1 QDSAEGQESCNTLGM
16 ETGYTA
22 PEIFTLVMYGITC
35 VLGIVGNALVIWV
48 AGFRMAR
55 TVTTLCYLNL
65 ALADFFF
72 SAILPFFMVVNA
84 MRGRWP
90 YGCFLCKLFNIMGD
104 TNLFASVFLIAFIA
118 LDRCICVLHPV
129 WAQNNRT
136 LSLAKKVIIVPWILA
151 LLLNLPVLIFFTTL
165 TDENGDIYCDFN
177 IDFWGDIGKEEKL
190 QRYFTSEAIIGII
203 RKVRHHSSPGT
214 SAYTQGQW
222 SMKTVLQYLVG
233 VSLHP
238 DVLAKDKLKIQ
249 IQNKYRDIAVNESI
263 KQYPIE
269 DSQTRSLHSNY
280 SRSSSTINSNHT
292 LRLTTYSPMQ
302 YSIKSLVSFAHWAD
316 TPQKLLKV
324 AITMLTARGVIRFV
338 IGFTMPMSIVAI
350 CYGLIAVKLAKKGML
365 NSNRS
370 LRVLTAVVAS
380 FFVCWFPFQ
389 LVALLHTVWLREIF
403 FGSEYKVLGILG
415 NPVSS
420 LAYFNSCLNPMLYV
434 FIGQDFRK
442 TLIHSLP
449 ANLER
454 ALTED

>member
-1 QDSAEGQESCNTLGM
+1 M

-203 RKVRHHSSPGT
+203 R
-214 SAYTQGQW
+214 
-222 SMKTVLQYLVG
+222 
-233 VSLHP
+233 
-238 DVLAKDKLKIQ
+238 
-249 IQNKYRDIAVNESI
+249 
-263 KQYPIE
+263 
-269 DSQTRSLHSNY
+269 
-280 SRSSSTINSNHT
+280 
-292 LRLTTYSPMQ
+292 
-302 YSIKSLVSFAHWAD
+302 
-316 TPQKLLKV
+316 
-324 AITMLTARGVIRFV
+324 FV
-338 IGFTMPMSIVAI
+338 IGFTLPMSIIAI
-350 CYGLIAVKLAKKGML
+350 CYMLIAARIRNKSMSK
-365 NSNRS
+365 SHHP
-370 LRVLTAVVAS
+370 LRVLTAVGAS
-380 FFVCWFPFQ
+380 FFICWFPFQ
-389 LVALLHTVWLREIF
+389 LCLLLNKLCARAVHEGKYDIIHLLVYLT
-403 FGSEYKVLGILG
+403 ST
-415 NPVSS
+415 
-420 LAYFNSCLNPMLYV
+420 LAFFNSCLNPMLYV
-434 FIGQDFRK
+434 FLGRDFRT

-449 ANLER
+449 ASLER
-454 ALTED
+454 ALTEDAAPTSDTTTKSASPPTEAELQEM